1 MITIQ
6 QAYDYPTT
14 STCPKIQI
22 TSTVV
27 ISKKHKPE
35 GGGGTPLS
43 PDPPLPLVCPQ
54 ALGSPPGTGTGLPP
68 GMGMG
73 SPPGMGTGLPQAWAW
88 DHHQTRAWVH
98 PQTWAW
104 AYQLL

>member
-1 MITIQ
+1 M
-6 QAYDYPTT
+6 YDYPT
-14 STCPKIQI
+14 

-43 PDPPLPLVCPQ
+43 PDPPLPPG
-54 ALGSPPGTGTGLPP
+54 AGSPPGTGTGL
-68 GMGMG
+68 
-73 SPPGMGTGLPQAWAW
+73 
-88 DHHQTRAWVH
+88 H
-98 PQTWAW
+98 PQTWARAHHQAQAWDLPPDMAW